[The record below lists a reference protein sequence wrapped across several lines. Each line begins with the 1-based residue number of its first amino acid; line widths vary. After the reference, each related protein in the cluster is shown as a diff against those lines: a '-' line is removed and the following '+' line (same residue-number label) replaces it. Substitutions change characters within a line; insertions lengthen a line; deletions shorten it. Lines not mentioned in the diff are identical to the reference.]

1 MIMQSAP
8 ASPRLVRKYLD
19 ARSCPQSESVYLESL
34 PHQKY
39 SWIVPLGIFLFF
51 SLAFD
56 LRALAFTIKHQ
67 YPRPIIFLLILGA
80 LITIGYT
87 IYLFKLQANTLF
99 YKLKFNSDG
108 LEVYRDSQRV
118 SSYSWEDID
127 SLIIDLSATGAYA
140 LKFKDNN
147 RVLLPATWSPQLKAF
162 LSCLLYHQ
170 PRLAGQIEE
179 YLRVIYPSARIED

>member
-1 MIMQSAP
+1 MIMQSTP

-19 ARSCPQSESVYLESL
+19 AGSCPQSESVYLEFL
-34 PHQKY
+34 PHQKS

-56 LRALAFTIKHQ
+56 LRALAFIIKHQ

-108 LEVYRDSQRV
+108 LEVYKGQQKV
-118 SSYSWEDID
+118 SSYKWEDVD
-127 SLIIDLSATGAYA
+127 SLIIDLSSTGAYA
-140 LKFKDNN
+140 LRFRDNK
-147 RVLLPATWSPQLKAF
+147 RVLLPTTWSPQLKTF

-179 YLRVIYPSARIED
+179 YLKVIYPRARIED